1 MIVVRRAAAVW
12 LLTTLSGGCSDTAT
26 EDANT
31 PPASGGAASMGG
43 SSAAT
48 GGTTIPTGGRTTGTG
63 GATNSGG
70 TTAPGGASTGGLLTG
85 GAAAGGAPGGG
96 MTTGGSKATG
106 GAPSAN
112 GGGGTPAGGA
122 ATSGGGGAVGGN
134 PSGGSAGSTHSGV
147 WNVMMLGDSITASTC
162 YPQLLSQQF
171 KAGGHTNFEF
181 VGSQTTSQ
189 SCDGAP
195 AVKTEGHGGYGVTY
209 LPSNS
214 ARGACTKSSGCGS
227 YAELQQWATL
237 KPDIVLMHYGTND
250 VWDGQSAQNILAAYT
265 AVIAEFRKQNPTVIF
280 FVAKII
286 KLSPNGCDNCLSNV
300 MALADAVTPDWASAS
315 SLPTSPVHIVNAY
328 DSGFDPTSTGDAADG
343 VHPTAA
349 GAMKMATA
357 TYADVTARG
366 YF

>member
-12 LLTTLSGGCSDTAT
+12 LLTTLPGGCSDTAD

-31 PPASGGAASMGG
+31 PPATGGAVSMGG
-43 SSAAT
+43 STAAT
-48 GGTTIPTGGRTTGTG
+48 GGTTSPTGGRATGSG
-63 GATNSGG
+63 GATSSGG
-70 TTAPGGASTGGLLTG
+70 TTATGGASTGGVVTG
-85 GAAAGGAPGGG
+85 GNAAGGAPGGG
-96 MTTGGSKATG
+96 TTGGKATG

-122 ATSGGGGAVGGN
+122 ATSGGEKS
-134 PSGGSAGSTHSGV
+134 SGGSAGSTHSGV

-171 KAGGHTNFEF
+171 KAGGHTNFAF

-214 ARGACTKSSGCGS
+214 TRGACTKSSGCGS
-227 YAELQQWATL
+227 YPELQQWAAL

-280 FVAKII
+280 FVSKII
-286 KLSPNGCDNCLSNV
+286 KLSPNGCGDCLSNV
-300 MALADAVTPDWASAS
+300 MALADAVTPDWASS
-315 SLPTSPVHIVNAY
+315 NSLPTSPVHIVNAY
-328 DSGFDPTSTGDAADG
+328 DSGFDPTSAGDAADG

-349 GAMKMATA
+349 GAMKLATA